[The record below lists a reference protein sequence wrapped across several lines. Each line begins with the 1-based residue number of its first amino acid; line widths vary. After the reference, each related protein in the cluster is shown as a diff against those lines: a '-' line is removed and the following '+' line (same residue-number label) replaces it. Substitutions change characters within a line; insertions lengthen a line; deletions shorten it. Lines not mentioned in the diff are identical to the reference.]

1 MFVVY
6 LLIIV
11 VIVIFINRRTTRHK
25 FWDKQ
30 PVSRNGIEEGI
41 ISNIPEPLPVN
52 DDSLS
57 IVKLNPKDKFVHRFL
72 VEFLT
77 EHYVKDCVYTSNYV
91 SWYLE
96 NLKPN
101 NLLALTHDNHRIGTI
116 FAKPY
121 TVNIKG
127 DILPSHYVD
136 FLSVHKYFRN
146 RSYAPLLI
154 SHTAK
159 ESSDEKYKTFIF
171 KKEDKPLPFN
181 YIAKC
186 RYYVYDIPRKVNNI
200 TSKYSLTRTTS
211 DDMEYLTDLYN
222 RESPKYKCH
231 PIFDSNELR
240 YIFTSKNGAY
250 ESLIIKKD
258 GVRKGVITYV
268 INMGSSTSSQLAE
281 IALFLYDGTDYTG
294 VMKSLIKH
302 CHKNSFDMLLC
313 VNNAKN
319 YNFIDMMDFYPGM
332 DVYFHMY
339 NYHMNEILL
348 PEDILFNYM

>member
-6 LLIIV
+6 LLIIAA
-11 VIVIFINRRTTRHK
+11 ILIFINRRTTRHK

-30 PVSRNGIEEGI
+30 PVSRTGVGEGI
-41 ISNIPEPLPVN
+41 ISDIPEPLPV

-72 VEFLT
+72 VGFLT
-77 EHYVKDCVYTSNYV
+77 KHYVKNCIYNTNYV
-91 SWYLE
+91 SWYLS

-101 NLLALTHDNHRIGTI
+101 NILALTRDNHRIGTI

-121 TVNIKG
+121 TINIKG

-136 FLSVHKYFRN
+136 FLSVHKDFRN
-146 RSYAPLLI
+146 KSYAPLLI

-186 RYYVYDIPRKVNNI
+186 RYYVYEIPRKVNNM
-200 TSKYSLTRTTS
+200 TSKYSLTRSTS
-211 DDMEYLTDLYN
+211 DDMEYLIDLYN

-240 YIFTSKNGAY
+240 YIFTSKNEAY

-268 INMGSSTSSQLAE
+268 INTGSSSSSQVAE
-281 IALFLYDGTDYTG
+281 IALFLYDGVDYTG
-294 VMKSLIKH
+294 VMKSLIKY
-302 CHKNSFDMLLC
+302 CHKNSFDLLMC

-319 YNFIDMMDFYPGM
+319 YNFIDMMDFDRGM

-339 NYHMNEILL
+339 NYHMNETLV
-348 PEDILFNYM
+348 PEDILFNYI